1 MVKRIQRK
9 SRSGRKSRR
18 VQKTRKQKQKQRQG
32 QRRPTR
38 KQRGGAFSIDSV
50 GAEYENDT
58 IVTIRPDSL
67 EEDSIPMTMRLTTA
81 RKLLEDT
88 DTGA

>member
-1 MVKRIQRK
+1 MVK
-9 SRSGRKSRR
+9 
-18 VQKTRKQKQKQRQG
+18 
-32 QRRPTR
+32 QRRHQKKRVVTRNRVAMRKRTTTRRRQLTR
-38 KQRGGAFSIDSV
+38 KQRGGAFSINSISP
-50 GAEYENDT
+50 ENEHET

-67 EEDSIPMTMRLTTA
+67 EEDSIPTTVRLTVA

>member
-9 SRSGRKSRR
+9 GRKGSKGRKSARKTRR
-18 VQKTRKQKQKQRQG
+18 VQTRKQGRFTRKQK
-32 QRRPTR
+32 
-38 KQRGGAFSIDSV
+38 GGAFSIDSISP
-50 GAEYENDT
+50 ENEHET
-58 IVTIRPDSL
+58 IVTIRPDSR

-81 RKLLEDT
+81 RKLLDDT